1 MSSAEGKF
9 RSIVLSIFYITIQNN
24 TPRAWERLV
33 RLRGHH
39 GQQGIERSDEENIA
53 DFGYRDLA
61 VFIWNDC
68 GLTNITPEDVAL
80 VYNLV
85 ANSTMSIMVH
95 GAEFQVGIHQVQYII
110 HDTNARVS
118 T

>member
-1 MSSAEGKF
+1 MSSVEGKYE
-9 RSIVLSIFYITIQNN
+9 SDSFYYIKIQNN
-24 TPRAWERLV
+24 NPRAWERLV